1 MNNNIIDILN
11 GLLLARYS
19 MGKKQISLTKLLLL
33 VNNNYRLEMTEES
46 LKDILLQ
53 SNIVGD
59 IVKDKIILQ
68 PKAETEEM
76 ENIDDDIHEK
86 AVSQAGKEMRQES
99 IEIKLKKKL
108 DETLENYHLLKG
120 IQDTNETLVVE
131 NVIKKDGIIY
141 YHCKLKHTNIYVDIP
156 KTIF

>member
-141 YHCKLKHTNIYVDIP
+141 YHCKLKHNNIYVDIP
-156 KTIF
+156 KNVF

>member
-141 YHCKLKHTNIYVDIP
+141 YHCKLKHNNIYIDIP
-156 KTIF
+156 KNIF

>member
-141 YHCKLKHTNIYVDIP
+141 YHCKLKHNNIYVDIP
-156 KTIF
+156 KNIF